1 MSREV
6 VQEILEQPFL
16 TLIRSKRRGT
26 YLKDE
31 EIRQAYEWLKEKWK
45 DEDTELL
52 FKLLVFSGI
61 RLYPCSGSAL

>member
-1 MSREV
+1 MNFIKKVDESDP
-6 VQEILEQPFL
+6 I

-61 RLYPCSGSAL
+61 RLDPCSGSAL